1 MGMELKWGLLFSLS
15 TLVWALIE
23 KLGGFHDARL
33 EQHPWFSMLFM
44 IPAVAI
50 YYFAVR
56 NKRASQ
62 GGTIDFKQIFM
73 FGLAVSVIVAV
84 LSPLLQWVTH
94 RVISPNYF
102 ANIIQLSVSTG
113 RMTQQ
118 QAEAFFNLNSY
129 IIQSSI
135 FALVAGVVTT
145 LVLAALMQTRGAQKP
160 SGGAPQG

>member
-1 MGMELKWGLLFSLS
+1 MGMEIKWGLLFSLL
-15 TLVWALIE
+15 TLGWALLE

-44 IPAVAI
+44 IPAVAL

-56 NKRASQ
+56 DKRKAL
-62 GGTIDFKQIFM
+62 GGTITFKEIFM
-73 FGLAVSVIVAV
+73 FGLGVSVIVAV
-84 LSPLLQWVTH
+84 LTPLSQWLTH

-102 ANIIQLSVSTG
+102 ANIIKLSVSTG

-118 QAEAFFNLNSY
+118 QADAFFNLNSY

-145 LVLAALMQTRGAQKP
+145 LVLAAIMQTRGAQKP
-160 SGGAPQG
+160 N

>member
-1 MGMELKWGLLFSLS
+1 MRTEIKWGVIFSLS
-15 TLVWALIE
+15 TLVWAFIE
-23 KLGGFHDARL
+23 KVGGFHDARL

-50 YYFAVR
+50 YFFAMR
-56 NKRASQ
+56 DKRKQ
-62 GGTIDFKQIFM
+62 LGGAMNFKQGFM
-73 FGLAVSVIVAV
+73 FGLGVSVIVAV

-102 ANIIQLSVSTG
+102 ANIIRLSVGTG
-113 RMTQQ
+113 RMTQE

-135 FALVAGVVTT
+135 FALVAGVITT
-145 LVLAALMQTRGAQKP
+145 LALAALMQTRSAQKA
-160 SGGAPQG
+160 S